1 MNVTKVDTL
10 RDPKQFAASIGVSYD
25 DREPDAEL
33 PYESPKAKAR
43 IAANRAFLLAHE
55 APMYPRYTLDIA
67 ALSTAPTRI
76 VIAAGRA
83 SRGYFPHRIAT
94 LLAERIG
101 TAVVEFP
108 SHHAGY
114 VSHPRAFAEQLRV
127 VLTAATKQ
135 EAEK

>member
-10 RDPKQFAASIGVSYD
+10 RDPKQFAVSIGVSYD

-94 LLAERIG
+94 LLADRIG
-101 TAVVEFP
+101 TAVVQLP

-127 VLTAATKQ
+127 VLTAATQQ
-135 EAEK
+135 EGEK